1 MPFSKLRIVRPTHDL
16 SALLPFYRDGLGMQ
30 ILGVFDDHGGFDGM
44 VLGRKD
50 APYHLEFVR
59 PRRRGTALSRSQE
72 HLLVFY
78 LPEHADWRAAV
89 DSMRAA
95 GAPVVKSSLPFWDAH
110 GLTFEDPDGYRVVL
124 QQGAW
129 RISSDENPIQG

>member
-30 ILGVFDDHGGFDGM
+30 ILGVFDDHGGFDGV
-44 VLGRKD
+44 VLGRRD

-59 PRRRGTALSRSQE
+59 QRRSGRVRAPSQE

-78 LPEHADWRAAV
+78 LPERVDWQAAV

-95 GAPVVKSSLPFWDAH
+95 GATPVKSSLPFWDAQ

-129 RISSDENPIQG
+129 RVASDEGSAQV

>member
-16 SALLPFYRDGLGMQ
+16 GALLPFYRDGLGMQ
-30 ILGVFDDHGGFDGM
+30 ILGVFDDLAGFDGM

-50 APYHLEFVR
+50 TPYHLEFVR
-59 PRRRGTALSRSQE
+59 RRRHRPALAALQE
-72 HLLVFY
+72 QLLVFY
-78 LPEHADWRAAV
+78 LAERADWQAAV
-89 DSMRAA
+89 DGMRAA
-95 GAPVVKSSLPFWDAH
+95 GAPAVKSALPFWDAR

-129 RISSDENPIQG
+129 RISSDEGPPQG